1 MYKTISKITILA
13 AIAVCL
19 LCPAT
24 SFAKGGPIII
34 GVPSS
39 LKTLEG
45 TEGLKAIKLAVEEI
59 NAKGGV
65 KVGSQMRPFKVESI
79 DTRGGEPGVPISDAL
94 LAIEKLFLE
103 KKPHAVVMGP
113 FRSEVLL
120 AAMDLYAKYK
130 MVSINVAMTP
140 KFVSKYKQ
148 DPEKYKYCFRKLN
161 AIYVIG
167 YLRKIMDKLSKDF
180 GFRKVYIVVQDVL
193 WASSIGG
200 GMQKWFE
207 QNKWEVLGFDKYPTG
222 ATDFSTTLIKAKKS
236 GAEIILPIFDMASS
250 GILVLQWRDMRVP
263 ALPVG
268 FISPLMGSNAYKTFG
283 NFIEGMLNIV
293 FQAGNI
299 PLNKYE
305 PATRFYDA
313 YKTRW
318 GEELQAGHFPA
329 LAYDGVYI
337 LANAIERANSLEQ
350 DKLIAELEKTDYPG
364 GAVGRIRFRNHE
376 FIFGEDPQSEAV
388 LVVYQWKK
396 GRRVPVFPESIAEEP
411 IEKPAWMK

>member
-1 MYKTISKITILA
+1 MCRTIFRLAVILVVAIVFLSPVRSSA
-13 AIAVCL
+13 AEPV
-19 LCPAT
+19 
-24 SFAKGGPIII
+24 II
-34 GVPSS
+34 GIPTS

-45 TEGLKAIKLAVEEI
+45 SEGLKAAKLAVEEI
-59 NAKGGV
+59 NGKGGV
-65 KVGSQMRPFKVESI
+65 NVGGQMRPLKVESI

-103 KKPHAVVMGP
+103 KKPHAVVIGP

-120 AAMDLYAKYK
+120 AAMDLYSKYK
-130 MVSINVAMTP
+130 VVALNMAMTP

-161 AIYVIG
+161 AIYVVG
-167 YLRKIMDKLSKDF
+167 YLRKIMANMSQDF
-180 GFRKVYIVVQDVL
+180 GFNKVYIVVQDVL
-193 WASSIGG
+193 WANGIGR
-200 GMQKWFE
+200 GMKKWFE
-207 QNKWEVLGFDKYPTG
+207 QNNWEVVGFDAYPTG

-236 GAEIILPIFDMASS
+236 GAQIIMPIFDMASS

-263 ALPVG
+263 AIPVG
-268 FISPLMGSNAYKTFG
+268 FISPLMGSKAFTTFG
-283 NFIEGMLNIV
+283 NAIEGTMNIV

-305 PATRFYDA
+305 PSARFYEA
-313 YKTRW
+313 YKKRW

-337 LANAIERANSLEQ
+337 LAQAIERAGSLDQ
-350 DKLIAELEKTDYPG
+350 DKLIKELEMTDYSG
-364 GAVGRIRFRNHE
+364 GAVGHIRMKNHE
-376 FIFGEDPQSEAV
+376 FIFGEDPQNEAI

-396 GRRVPVFPESIAEEP
+396 GRRVPVFPGSIAEEA
-411 IEKPAWMK
+411 IEKPSWMK